1 MKLDRL
7 DKKILNLMQKDA
19 RISNLDLAEQVGL
32 SPSPCSRRI
41 KALEE
46 SGLILKHV
54 TLLNPEKLNL
64 KLTAYIHINMD
75 KHTPERLNNFNQA
88 VSEMPEVMECAL
100 ITGNDADYQLKVV
113 VPDME
118 FYQHFLLEKLTR
130 IEGVTGVR
138 SSFVLQQVKHPQLH
152 LQIRETEIEPTPIT
166 FLKHGKKSG
175 ITFQEFRLC
184 IGIYGKMKGD
194 VTGLTGSQ
202 KY

>member
-130 IEGVTGVR
+130 IDGVTGAR
-138 SSFVLQQVKHPQLH
+138 SSFVLQQVKQFTSLPLDH
-152 LQIRETEIEPTPIT
+152 LE
-166 FLKHGKKSG
+166 
-175 ITFQEFRLC
+175 
-184 IGIYGKMKGD
+184 
-194 VTGLTGSQ
+194 
-202 KY
+202 